1 MADCLRCSIE
11 PPQVPLDASSPV
23 KKRVVALLL
32 VCAAGS
38 ATAGWVRV
46 RGDGVVNVLADPA
59 TIVRSGDIVKMW
71 SVINYTQVRTMPDG
85 KAYASSR
92 QQLEYD
98 CVEHQSRSL
107 FFSRHTEYTGWGD
120 VVYKNELPGRW
131 IPVPEGSV
139 GAALMK
145 FACHLP

>member
-1 MADCLRCSIE
+1 M
-11 PPQVPLDASSPV
+11 
-23 KKRVVALLL
+23 KKRVVAVLL

-38 ATAGWVRV
+38 ASAGWVRV

-59 TIVRSGDIVKMW
+59 TIVRSGDMVKMW
-71 SVINYTQVRTMPDG
+71 SVINYMQARATPDG
-85 KAYASSR
+85 KTYTSSR

-131 IPVPEGSV
+131 NPVPEGSV

>member
-1 MADCLRCSIE
+1 MKSGA
-11 PPQVPLDASSPV
+11 
-23 KKRVVALLL
+23 VALLL
-32 VCAAGS
+32 ICAAGS
-38 ATAGWVRV
+38 ALAGWVRV

-71 SVINYTQVRTMPDG
+71 SVINYMQPRTTAEG
-85 KAYASSR
+85 KSYASSR

-98 CVEHQSRSL
+98 CVEQVSRSL
-107 FFSRHTEYTGWGD
+107 FFSRHTEFTGWGD
-120 VVYKNELPGRW
+120 LVYKNESPGRW
-131 IPVPEGSV
+131 LPVPPGSV

>member
-1 MADCLRCSIE
+1 M
-11 PPQVPLDASSPV
+11 
-23 KKRVVALLL
+23 KKRVVAVLL

-38 ATAGWVRV
+38 ASAGWVRV

-59 TIVRSGDIVKMW
+59 TIVRSGDMVKMW
-71 SVINYTQVRTMPDG
+71 SVINYMQARATPDG
-85 KAYASSR
+85 KTYTSSR

-98 CVEHQSRSL
+98 CVERQSRSL